1 VTRPRAAELV
11 NSGPTSHIA
20 REFIRAGEVD
30 PRGDRG
36 IVERRST
43 VTDLAAHDA
52 DSPRTPAPA
61 RQRRGGYWWYLVPG
75 AIGFVAVILGPL
87 VYNVYLSL
95 TKWSGVG
102 SPRFIGLTNY
112 IRLMG
117 DSVFWTSFKN
127 SVAMIIAMVVIPTL
141 IGLILASVLFDY
153 LGKRFGAASISVLR
167 AVFYLPQ
174 VLPVVVAG
182 IVWGWILRP
191 DGAFNA
197 ILDAVGLS
205 GFTRDWLGDPNTA
218 LPMVMLVMVWVQ
230 IGYPVVIFMSALGRV
245 DPEIYE
251 AAEIDGAGYW
261 ARFTAITLPQIRPET
276 FVVALTCTIAALKV
290 FGPIYALTRGGPENA
305 TNVPSY
311 FAYYT
316 FFKKLDVGY
325 GAAIA
330 TVLTI
335 IIVLVA
341 VGIMRWQAHSEK
353 KELSA

>member
-1 VTRPRAAELV
+1 MMTVFAQQDNKAPTKRSAARP
-11 NSGPTSHIA
+11 G
-20 REFIRAGEVD
+20 
-30 PRGDRG
+30 
-36 IVERRST
+36 
-43 VTDLAAHDA
+43 
-52 DSPRTPAPA
+52 
-61 RQRRGGYWWYLVPG
+61 RGGYWWYLVPG
-75 AIGFVAVILGPL
+75 AILFVAVIGGPL
-87 VYNVYLSL
+87 IYNTFLSL

-102 SPRFIGLTNY
+102 SPRFIGFGNY
-112 IRLMG
+112 VRLFH

-127 SVAMIIAMVVIPTL
+127 SIAMIIAMVIIPTL
-141 IGLILASVLFDY
+141 IGLLLASVLFDY
-153 LGKRFGAASISVLR
+153 LGKRFGSSGISVLR

-197 ILDAVGLS
+197 FLDAIGLS
-205 GFTRDWLGDPNTA
+205 GFTKDWLGNPNTA
-218 LPMVMLVMVWVQ
+218 LPAVMLVMVWVQ

-261 ARFTAITLPQIRPET
+261 ARFKAITLPQIRPET

-341 VGIMRWQAHSEK
+341 VGIMQWQAASER
-353 KELSA
+353 KELSGS

>member
-1 VTRPRAAELV
+1 M
-11 NSGPTSHIA
+11 
-20 REFIRAGEVD
+20 
-30 PRGDRG
+30 
-36 IVERRST
+36 
-43 VTDLAAHDA
+43 TDLAERETQFTTKQPAT
-52 DSPRTPAPA
+52 PR
-61 RQRRGGYWWYLVPG
+61 RRGGYWWYLVPG
-75 AIGFVAVILGPL
+75 AILFVAVILGPL
-87 VYNVYLSL
+87 VYNGYLSL

-102 SPRFIGLTNY
+102 SPRFIGFNNY

-127 SVAMIIAMVVIPTL
+127 SVAMIIAMVVVPTL

-153 LGKRFGAASISVLR
+153 LGKRFGAAGISVLR

-197 ILDAVGLS
+197 FLEAIGLT

-218 LPMVMLVMVWVQ
+218 LHMVMLVMVWVQ

-261 ARFTAITLPQIRPET
+261 ARFKAITLPQIRPET

-330 TVLTI
+330 TVLTV

-341 VGIMRWQAHSEK
+341 VGIMRWQATSER
-353 KELSA
+353 KEG

>member
-1 VTRPRAAELV
+1 M
-11 NSGPTSHIA
+11 
-20 REFIRAGEVD
+20 
-30 PRGDRG
+30 
-36 IVERRST
+36 
-43 VTDLAAHDA
+43 TDLAQRETAA
-52 DSPRTPAPA
+52 PVERSASKPRV
-61 RQRRGGYWWYLVPG
+61 GGYWWYLVPG
-75 AIGFVAVILGPL
+75 AILFVAVILGPL
-87 VYNVYLSL
+87 VYNTYLSL

-102 SPRFIGLTNY
+102 SPRFIGLDNY
-112 IRLMG
+112 IRLLG
-117 DSVFWTSFKN
+117 DSVFWMSFKN
-127 SVAMIIAMVVIPTL
+127 SVAMIIAMVVVPTV
-141 IGLILASVLFDY
+141 IGLLLASVLFDY
-153 LGKRFGAASISVLR
+153 LGKRFGSSGISVLR

-197 ILDAVGLS
+197 FLDAIGLS
-205 GFTRDWLGDPNTA
+205 GFTKDWLGNPDTA
-218 LPMVMLVMVWVQ
+218 LPAVMLVMVWVQ

-261 ARFTAITLPQIRPET
+261 ARFKAITLPQIRPET

-330 TVLTI
+330 TVLTV

-341 VGIMRWQAHSEK
+341 VGIMRWQAHAER
-353 KELSA
+353 KEG